1 MSNNTASAII
11 FNGPKKP
18 LTEKKISIPQKIG
31 LYEAIVKI
39 SLTTICGSDVHT
51 WLGHRPFPTP
61 TILGHEIVG
70 KIVKLGKNLQFDF
83 NGKKLNV
90 GDRITWSMT
99 ASCQKC
105 FFCKKGLPQ
114 KCVNLFKYGH
124 TKSVG
129 NLELTGGFA
138 NFIIIRKGSFIFK
151 IPNQIS
157 DEEAAPLMCAGATI
171 TNGLDEAN
179 FSKCNFVVV
188 QGCGALGLYA
198 CAFSKQ
204 LGAKKIIAID
214 IYNDRLS
221 LAKEFGADYVINAK
235 QENNIMKKIEKIT
248 KGIGADYV
256 IEVTGSPKVIDQG
269 IKFLRIGGKYILL
282 GAIYP
287 GSKFVLDSSEIITKC
302 IQIIGMHNYKPEA
315 LDLAIKLMLKTQNK
329 YPYKKLVG
337 IQYNLTLDGIEDAL
351 KSFQSKKTTRPSIK
365 PNL

>member
-1 MSNNTASAII
+1 MSDNRASAII
-11 FNGPKKP
+11 FNGANKP
-18 LTEKKISIPQKIG
+18 LIEKKFPIPQKIG
-31 LYEAIVKI
+31 SYEAIVKI
-39 SLTTICGSDVHT
+39 SLATICSSDVHT

-61 TILGHEIVG
+61 VILGHEIVG
-70 KIVKLGKNLQFDF
+70 KIVKLGKNLRFDF
-83 NGKKLNV
+83 NGKKLAI

-124 TKSVG
+124 TKSVD
-129 NLELTGGFA
+129 NLGLTGGFA
-138 NFIIIRKGSFIFK
+138 NFILIRKGSFIFK

-157 DEEAAPLMCAGATI
+157 DQEAAPLMCAGATVI
-171 TNGLDEAN
+171 GSLYESN

-204 LGAKKIIAID
+204 LGAKKVIALDKIQ
-214 IYNDRLS
+214 DRLS
-221 LAKEFGADYVINAK
+221 LAKEFGADYVINIK
-235 QENNIMKKIEKIT
+235 HENNIIEKIKKIT

-256 IEVTGSPKVIDQG
+256 IEVTGDQKVIEQG
-269 IKFLRIGGKYILL
+269 IKFLRIGGKYVIL

-287 GSKFVLDSSEIITKC
+287 GSKFTLDSSEIITKC
-302 IQIIGMHNYKPEA
+302 ITIIGMHNYKPQA
-315 LDLAIKLMLKTQNK
+315 LDLAIKLVQKTKSK
-329 YPYKKLVG
+329 YPYKKIVG
-337 IQYNLTLDGIEDAL
+337 TQCNLTLGDVEDAL
-351 KSFQSKKTTRPSIK
+351 KSYESKKTPRPSIK

>member
-1 MSNNTASAII
+1 MSNNRASAII
-11 FNGPKKP
+11 FNGANKP
-18 LTEKKISIPQKIG
+18 LTEKKFLIPQKIG
-31 LYEAIVKI
+31 SYEAIVKI
-39 SLTTICGSDVHT
+39 SLATICGSDVHT

-61 TILGHEIVG
+61 VILGHEIIG

-83 NGKKLNV
+83 NGKKLAI

-114 KCVNLFKYGH
+114 KCVDLFKYGH
-124 TKSVG
+124 AKCVG
-129 NLELTGGFA
+129 NLGLSGGFA

-157 DEEAAPLMCAGATI
+157 DQEAAPLMCAGATVVC
-171 TNGLDEAN
+171 GLNEAN
-179 FSKCNFVVV
+179 FSKCNFVLV

-204 LGAKKIIAID
+204 LGAKKVIALD
-214 IYNDRLS
+214 KMQDRLS
-221 LAKEFGADYVINAK
+221 LAKEFGADYVINIK
-235 QENNIMKKIEKIT
+235 HENNIIEKIKKIT

-256 IEVTGSPKVIDQG
+256 IEVTGDQKVIEQG
-269 IKFLRIGGKYILL
+269 IKFLLIGCKYVIL

-287 GSKFVLDSSEIITKC
+287 GSKFTLDSSEIITKC
-302 IQIIGMHNYKPEA
+302 ITIIGMHNYKPQA
-315 LDLAIKLMLKTQNK
+315 LDLAIKLVQKTKSK
-329 YPYKKLVG
+329 YPYKKIVG
-337 IQYNLTLDGIEDAL
+337 TQCNLTLGDVEDAL
-351 KSFQSKKTTRPSIK
+351 KSYESKKTPRPSIK

>member
-1 MSNNTASAII
+1 MSNNIASTII

-61 TILGHEIVG
+61 AILGHEIVG
-70 KIVKLGKNLQFDF
+70 KIVKLGKNLRFDF

-129 NLELTGGFA
+129 NLGLTGGFA

-151 IPNQIS
+151 IPNQVS

-171 TNGLDEAN
+171 TSGLDEAN

-198 CAFSKQ
+198 CAFTKQ

-235 QENNIMKKIEKIT
+235 RENNIIKKIKKIT
-248 KGIGADYV
+248 KSY
-256 IEVTGSPKVIDQG
+256 
-269 IKFLRIGGKYILL
+269 
-282 GAIYP
+282 
-287 GSKFVLDSSEIITKC
+287 
-302 IQIIGMHNYKPEA
+302 
-315 LDLAIKLMLKTQNK
+315 
-329 YPYKKLVG
+329 
-337 IQYNLTLDGIEDAL
+337 
-351 KSFQSKKTTRPSIK
+351 
-365 PNL
+365 